1 MEPNPRKGRRELVAI
16 LVAAVLIQMSIGAM
30 ASLRGDTIAW
40 GSLVHRPLLLGGLWI
55 AAIVA
60 KRLGHVLL
68 TAWFAYLALMY
79 FYGGFVASYAALMI
93 MRWIAAVFFAWSAV
107 RLATSAHIR
116 AYRHRGSN
124 RS

>member
-1 MEPNPRKGRRELVAI
+1 MEPNSRQGRRELVAT
-16 LVAAVLIQMSIGAM
+16 LAAAVLIQVSIGAM

-55 AAIVA
+55 AAMVT
-60 KRLGHVLL
+60 KRLGYVLL
-68 TAWFAYLALMY
+68 TAWFAHLALTY
-79 FYGGFVASYAALMI
+79 FYGGFVASYTALMI

-107 RLATSAHIR
+107 RLATSVHIR
-116 AYRHRGSN
+116 AYRHRRSN